1 MLRIQLG
8 PDDLAAV
15 CLVPH
20 SPRRSCSY
28 CHGRPDLL
36 HLVVALR
43 PHRRPDLAGFASPR
57 TVPSRHRR
65 LPPSLLAASPSF
77 RRLCSVRR
85 PTVRL
90 RSFRQESAVASRGL
104 RRGTR
109 LLREEAVQAPLRGA
123 GGIDSTD

>member
-36 HLVVALR
+36 HLNRHTRPQRRSGGIIDPPRSPPPSPVQLPVASAILPRRSPVQACRLHQFAPRSLCRNWRWLALGVAVAVVVALVFFA
-43 PHRRPDLAGFASPR
+43 RRRSK
-57 TVPSRHRR
+57 
-65 LPPSLLAASPSF
+65 
-77 RRLCSVRR
+77 
-85 PTVRL
+85 L
-90 RSFRQESAVASRGL
+90 RCGEQE
-104 RRGTR
+104 
-109 LLREEAVQAPLRGA
+109 E
-123 GGIDSTD
+123 